1 MDKKKLSV
9 IPYYGGKAKM
19 AEFITSRLDYDN
31 TTIFVEP
38 FGGGGRILLNK
49 PRHPAEVY
57 NDLDAGVCKLFEIL
71 SNPDTAKQLIE
82 TLYYESEFSLKQF
95 EWAQKVYRHCT
106 WDAERRLR
114 SQLKEVLVKH
124 VKLSGG
130 KQISSRT
137 AGNLI
142 EILWSKMKEA
152 YADAYS
158 GANTIGDELSI
169 DLYKVPLPFSYGQC
183 TDKEKDK
190 AVQEADHKAVYTA
203 VVPQALFALFEH
215 LERNTMFRQA
225 FEILLRD
232 WSVSLWKKEH
242 AILPQSLDEESN
254 PSYSDMELAI
264 ATYITFLQSRD
275 GMGLAFSP
283 QKFQTQAQ
291 YKNRITNLYD
301 CAKRLEGV
309 QVHQIDGNVFIK
321 TFMFIDKHE
330 TGGKLPA
337 EDFPALFNKW
347 ISRED
352 VMIYADP
359 SYIDPNDEKRILFG
373 QRDEAGKPVQGE
385 AGLPIKIVAGESIT
399 DAIKAKNRP
408 LPKNLGSVYARSFT
422 YEEQESFI
430 KSIQKAKARILLCNY
445 DLYLYN
451 YYLTPE
457 LGWRREEFETTTS
470 VGGKAGNKRTEVIWM
485 NY

>member
-57 NDLDAGVCKLFEIL
+57 NDLDAGVCKLFEML
-71 SNPDTAKQLIE
+71 SNPDTAKQLIV

-95 EWAQKVYRHCT
+95 EWAQKVYRSCT
-106 WDAERRLR
+106 WDYERQYRDK
-114 SQLKEVLVKH
+114 LK
-124 VKLSGG
+124 
-130 KQISSRT
+130 
-137 AGNLI
+137 AFLI
-142 EILWSKMKEA
+142 ENVRPTDGEILTSQIAGKLMRKLWAPINE
-152 YADAYS
+152 
-158 GANTIGDELSI
+158 
-169 DLYKVPLPFSYGQC
+169 
-183 TDKEKDK
+183 
-190 AVQEADHKAVYTA
+190 VYTIA
-203 VVPQALFALFEH
+203 NENGVDLLEIPIMPYLLSKELVEQIGSEIKQGTVLKKAFVALFEQ
-215 LERNTMFRQA
+215 LKSNTLFQQE
-225 FEILLRD
+225 FENILAG
-232 WSVSLWKKEH
+232 WSVLLWKKENES
-242 AILPQSLDEESN
+242 LPQALDMTN
-254 PSYSDMELAI
+254 AGYSDMELAI

-283 QKFQTQAQ
+283 QKFLTQAQ

-321 TFMFIDKHE
+321 SFMFADDSELEEPFTKE
-330 TGGKLPA
+330 SLS
-337 EDFPALFNKW
+337 ALFNKW
-347 ISRED
+347 IYRED

-385 AGLPIKIVAGESIT
+385 AGLPIEIKAGESIT
-399 DAIKAKNRP
+399 SAIKAKNRP